1 MFLLLLQIPEFIIHK
16 SCAVVSVSLTLTM
29 SPLFILR
36 LAAATILVVFGQT
49 SSAQRVGCD
58 PAGCRSDLF
67 NLTETLHMLAGR
79 DHSSFNL
86 ETGEV
91 ARAFIVPHIDPEP
104 VPEPVAPEPVDPL
117 NPESPNVVAVNSN
130 HPIDPATWAT
140 KASTV
145 PGEPSATSLASL
157 AASDALQLTQAL
169 GLLSTTTEPSGPL
182 FTSATTAATSTYAL
196 ASSSTTT
203 PRYITYTGVANPV
216 FLQTRAAFAALAG
229 LAAYLL

>member
-1 MFLLLLQIPEFIIHK
+1 
-16 SCAVVSVSLTLTM
+16 M

-36 LAAATILVVFGQT
+36 LAAVTILVVFEQR

-67 NLTETLHMLAGR
+67 NPTETLHMVAGR

-91 ARAFIVPHIDPEP
+91 ARAFEVPHIDPEP
-104 VPEPVAPEPVDPL
+104 VPEPVAPEAVDPL
-117 NPESPNVVAVNSN
+117 KPENRNN
-130 HPIDPATWAT
+130 PIDPATWAT

-169 GLLSTTTEPSGPL
+169 ALLPTTTEPSGPL
-182 FTSATTAATSTYAL
+182 FTFATTAATSTYAP

-203 PRYITYTGVANPV
+203 PRYVTYTGVASPV
-216 FLQTRAAFAALAG
+216 FLQARTAFAVLAG

>member
-1 MFLLLLQIPEFIIHK
+1 
-16 SCAVVSVSLTLTM
+16 M
-29 SPLFILR
+29 SPLFVLR
-36 LAAATILVVFGQT
+36 FAAVTILVAFGQT
-49 SSAQRVGCD
+49 SSAQRVGCN

-67 NLTETLHMLAGR
+67 NLTETLHMQAGR

-86 ETGEV
+86 KTGKV

-117 NPESPNVVAVNSN
+117 NPDNPNVVTVNSN
-130 HPIDPATWAT
+130 NPVDPATWAT

-157 AASDALQLTQAL
+157 AASDALQLAQAL
-169 GLLSTTTEPSGPL
+169 GLLSTTTEPSSPL
-182 FTSATTAATSTYAL
+182 FTFATTAATSKFPP

-203 PRYITYTGVANPV
+203 PRYVTYTGVANLV
-216 FLQTRAAFAALAG
+216 FLQARSAFAALAG
-229 LAAYLL
+229 LTAYLL